1 MPRPIQLLLSSAALT
16 HNLAVVRQ
24 RLTEASTRLQRPAPH
39 IWAVIKANAYGHG
52 IDLGVQAFAQAD
64 GLAMLDFNEAIRC
77 RELGWDKPILLLEG
91 FFSADDLDLVTR
103 HNLSI
108 VVHDASQLQALY
120 QLQPPQPISAYLKI
134 NTGMH
139 RLGFAGSAVDA
150 AWREIRALQQQGVLR
165 FLGAMTHFS
174 RADSSEADTLA
185 QIERFQQLNPAPVA
199 PFSVC
204 NSAATLQTGLQSHLP
219 AIEQWVRPGICLY
232 GASPFETQSAADF
245 DLRPAQTLSAEIIG
259 VQHVQAGDGVGY
271 GHIFEAERTLRVGVV
286 ACGYADGYPR
296 HAPSGTPATVDG
308 QRTRLVGRV
317 SMDMLTVDITD
328 LPDAG
333 VGSQVILWGAGG
345 PSVDEVAQSAGTIG
359 YELVTAVTARV
370 PRVVEFSNTT
380 RQEDNDEK

>member
-24 RLTEASTRLQRPAPH
+24 RLAEASTRLQRPAPH

-91 FFSADDLDLVTR
+91 FFSASDLDLVAH

-108 VVHDASQLQALY
+108 VVHEASQLQALY
-120 QLQPPQPISAYLKI
+120 QFQPPRPINAYLKI

-150 AWREIRALQQQGVLR
+150 AWREIRALQRQGVLR

-174 RADSSEADTLA
+174 RADSSEDDTLA
-185 QIERFQQLNPAPVA
+185 QIELFQRLNPAPVA

-245 DLRPAQTLSAEIIG
+245 DLRPGQTLSAAIIG
-259 VQHVQAGDGVGY
+259 TQQVQAGDGVGY
-271 GHIFEAERTLRVGVV
+271 GHTFAAERALRVGVV

-296 HAPSGTPATVDG
+296 HAPSGTPVTVDG

-328 LPDAG
+328 LPNVG

-370 PRVVEFSNTT
+370 PRVVDSNDSI
-380 RQEDNDEK
+380 RQEESDEK

>member
-1 MPRPIQLLLSSAALT
+1 MPRPIQLLLSPAALT

-24 RLTEASTRLQRPAPH
+24 RLAEASTRLQRPAPH

-77 RELGWDKPILLLEG
+77 RELGWDKPMLLLEG

-108 VVHDASQLQALY
+108 VVQDASQLQA
-120 QLQPPQPISAYLKI
+120 PQPISAYLKI

-232 GASPFETQSAADF
+232 GASPF
-245 DLRPAQTLSAEIIG
+245 
-259 VQHVQAGDGVGY
+259 
-271 GHIFEAERTLRVGVV
+271 
-286 ACGYADGYPR
+286 
-296 HAPSGTPATVDG
+296 
-308 QRTRLVGRV
+308 
-317 SMDMLTVDITD
+317 
-328 LPDAG
+328 
-333 VGSQVILWGAGG
+333 
-345 PSVDEVAQSAGTIG
+345 
-359 YELVTAVTARV
+359 
-370 PRVVEFSNTT
+370 
-380 RQEDNDEK
+380 